1 MTISN
6 CRSFQSHKRVRTVGL
21 RCAWPTSFLLMLTN
35 DSDYMSPH
43 YFSPNNYTHLDNPR
57 RSRPSL
63 VVSNYL
69 SPAIPSSPLL
79 TFHPSHR
86 LSVNFS
92 QTEIPHLFPKS
103 QRPKSNLSSTSY
115 IRWPTAAAATGYSHY
130 LLVAF
135 PVNRLYLP
143 RALVKVNYF
152 FLFLIGAYPF
162 KEPTGK

>member
-1 MTISN
+1 MPAL
-6 CRSFQSHKRVRTVGL
+6 RSLRQTSSQTSQRGLCGKVVRRNRRVPVTDGQEQGVTSSHHLSDVPPNL
-21 RCAWPTSFLLMLTN
+21 PNPMSEYEPLDYDAPDQPSFLLMLTN

-43 YFSPNNYTHLDNPR
+43 YFSPNNNTHLDNPR

-92 QTEIPHLFPKS
+92 QTGIPHLFPKS
-103 QRPKSNLSSTSY
+103 
-115 IRWPTAAAATGYSHY
+115 
-130 LLVAF
+130 
-135 PVNRLYLP
+135 
-143 RALVKVNYF
+143 
-152 FLFLIGAYPF
+152 
-162 KEPTGK
+162 

>member
-1 MTISN
+1 MWQNGKKKPQSANLSGDSLTNLRPFLTPSPYSQHSQL
-6 CRSFQSHKRVRTVGL
+6 SFSGDDIQLQDFPNSKNKYEPL
-21 RCAWPTSFLLMLTN
+21 DYDAPNEPSSLLVFTN

-43 YFSPNNYTHLDNPR
+43 YFSPNNNTHLDNPR

-92 QTEIPHLFPKS
+92 QTGIPYLFPKS

-115 IRWPTAAAATGYSHY
+115 IR
-130 LLVAF
+130 
-135 PVNRLYLP
+135 
-143 RALVKVNYF
+143 
-152 FLFLIGAYPF
+152 
-162 KEPTGK
+162 